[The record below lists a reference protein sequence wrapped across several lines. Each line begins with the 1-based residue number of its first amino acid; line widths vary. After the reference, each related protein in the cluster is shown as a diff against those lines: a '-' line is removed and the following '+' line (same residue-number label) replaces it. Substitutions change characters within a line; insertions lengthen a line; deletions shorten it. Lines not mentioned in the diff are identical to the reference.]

1 MADKSGGLTP
11 QLAIMLR
18 ATWTQIHPD
27 KPFPIASLRPTPQPV
42 PDAGQV
48 LLPGAAGDAREA
60 DPDSPIAK
68 YVRDHRTRFTA
79 PQNQGSAD
87 TIEHHQQERLLGGA
101 RLPWDPWA
109 SWSWDDYYRAG
120 ETYHPDNGLPHGDVG
135 TTTKKL

>member
-27 KPFPIASLRPTPQPV
+27 KPF
-42 PDAGQV
+42 
-48 LLPGAAGDAREA
+48 
-60 DPDSPIAK
+60 
-68 YVRDHRTRFTA
+68 
-79 PQNQGSAD
+79 
-87 TIEHHQQERLLGGA
+87 